1 MSKEYT
7 VDLAVAGCGG
17 TGMAAADAGGSQGLK
32 TLVIEKQAQPG
43 GNTKISSGFFA
54 IDTKE
59 QREAGLQLSTE
70 EATRQLNEYNHYLNN
85 GPLTRRI
92 VENAKPT
99 LEEIESLGMEIKLN
113 PTSQTTQF
121 AHLDN
126 PYAGGSY
133 HMYQNKPESWARVQ
147 KSVEEKGRSAIASAA
162 YRSGEKLFDD
172 KEGRHYFYPRS
183 IMPESFILTPKN
195 SPEWA
200 SDREQLWNEVE
211 KKDLKSNSRYAKEF
225 NVALPVELSESEQK
239 ELLTKYVQENFVDE
253 GMVADVAIHR
263 DHPDN
268 PHAHVML
275 TNRPFNPDG
284 TWGIKSRKEYIL
296 DEKGNKTYTKSG
308 YARNRKIW
316 LTDWDKKEKI
326 TEWRHNW
333 ATAVNQVLEAKNLPD
348 RISEK
353 SYEEQGIDE
362 VATQH
367 EGINS
372 QKEKRQEFNQNVK
385 QQRQA
390 KAEAKNVNEKIHNER
405 RMQTL
410 QRHYSFDEKRLVAQL
425 SNRLKTFVSLENLDE
440 KQRMLFNW
448 KNSAMIKQAVG
459 EDVTKQLV
467 TITQQEK
474 SLSEANQLLDK
485 VVNRTVS
492 KLYPDVDFEQITMA
506 EKRELVKETDSEQRV
521 FTGDELKDRLAMIRT
536 NIINQQVLTFT
547 KRPFAS
553 WLMLEKQEQR
563 AKETISD
570 ILANKGYQLADIKRT
585 KGTLLSDFDE
595 KQQAVLKKNIKELSA
610 INETKQVVD
619 TQYNNVLSKTFPDMS
634 LDQVK
639 MTEKERLYTAVVYYN
654 PELKSLEKRD
664 LDQLRNN
671 PPVQFTTQEHAQGL
685 AYLSGQVKSDE
696 IQNANLLRV
705 LKNRGTQQ
713 LFIGEA
719 GQDKKISAKQLEQAK
734 QAVKQHNQKND
745 DFRKENMPDYRAVN
759 YNENTPANY
768 MNKLLSDTL
777 MSLLYENGQDHELNR
792 QKKAQ
797 KELEYELDKKKR
809 QHQKHSRHSGTIH
822 R

>member
-1 MSKEYT
+1 MAIFHMSFSNIS
-7 VDLAVAGCGG
+7 AG
-17 TGMAAADAGGSQGLK
+17 
-32 TLVIEKQAQPG
+32 
-43 GNTKISSGFFA
+43 
-54 IDTKE
+54 
-59 QREAGLQLSTE
+59 
-70 EATRQLNEYNHYLNN
+70 
-85 GPLTRRI
+85 
-92 VENAKPT
+92 
-99 LEEIESLGMEIKLN
+99 
-113 PTSQTTQF
+113 
-121 AHLDN
+121 
-126 PYAGGSY
+126 
-133 HMYQNKPESWARVQ
+133 
-147 KSVEEKGRSAIASAA
+147 KGRSAIASAA

-172 KEGRHYFYPRS
+172 KEGRHYFYARS
-183 IMPESFILTPKN
+183 VMPESFILTPKN

-211 KKDLKSNSRYAKEF
+211 KKDRKSNSRYAKEF

-284 TWGIKSRKEYIL
+284 TWGQKTKTEYIL
-296 DEKGNKTYTKSG
+296 DSHGNKTKTPAG
-308 YARNRKIW
+308 NVRNRKIW
-316 LTDWDKKEKI
+316 LVDWDKKEKI

-333 ATAVNQVLEAKNLPD
+333 AVSVNQVLEAKNLPD

-570 ILANKGYQLADIKRT
+570 ILANKGYRLADIKRT

-610 INETKQVVD
+610 VNEIKQVVD

>member
-1 MSKEYT
+1 MAIFHMSFQNISAGKMRS
-7 VDLAVAGCGG
+7 AVA
-17 TGMAAADAGGSQGLK
+17 
-32 TLVIEKQAQPG
+32 
-43 GNTKISSGFFA
+43 
-54 IDTKE
+54 
-59 QREAGLQLSTE
+59 
-70 EATRQLNEYNHYLNN
+70 
-85 GPLTRRI
+85 
-92 VENAKPT
+92 
-99 LEEIESLGMEIKLN
+99 
-113 PTSQTTQF
+113 
-121 AHLDN
+121 
-126 PYAGGSY
+126 
-133 HMYQNKPESWARVQ
+133 
-147 KSVEEKGRSAIASAA
+147 SAS
-162 YRSGEKLFDD
+162 YRSGEKLFDQ
-172 KEGRHYFYPRS
+172 KEGRSYFYARS
-183 IMPESFILTPKN
+183 VMPESFILTPKN
-195 SPEWA
+195 APEWA
-200 SDREQLWNEVE
+200 SDREKLWNEVE
-211 KKDLKSNSRYAKEF
+211 RKDRRANSRYSKEF
-225 NVALPVELSESEQK
+225 NVALPVELSEDEQK
-239 ELLTKYVQENFVDE
+239 ELLTKYVQENFVDD

-296 DEKGNKTYTKSG
+296 DEKANKTYTKSG

-390 KAEAKNVNEKIHNER
+390 KAEAKNANEKIHNER

-425 SNRLKTFVSLENLDE
+425 SNRLKKFVSLENLDE

-619 TQYNNVLSKTFPDMS
+619 TQYNNVLSKTFPDMR

>member
-1 MSKEYT
+1 MAIFHMSFQNISAGKMRS
-7 VDLAVAGCGG
+7 AVA
-17 TGMAAADAGGSQGLK
+17 
-32 TLVIEKQAQPG
+32 
-43 GNTKISSGFFA
+43 
-54 IDTKE
+54 
-59 QREAGLQLSTE
+59 
-70 EATRQLNEYNHYLNN
+70 
-85 GPLTRRI
+85 
-92 VENAKPT
+92 
-99 LEEIESLGMEIKLN
+99 
-113 PTSQTTQF
+113 
-121 AHLDN
+121 
-126 PYAGGSY
+126 
-133 HMYQNKPESWARVQ
+133 
-147 KSVEEKGRSAIASAA
+147 SAS
-162 YRSGEKLFDD
+162 YRSGDKLFSD
-172 KEGRHYFYPRS
+172 KEGKTYSYPRD
-183 IMPESFILTPKN
+183 IKPEAFILTPKN
-195 SPEWA
+195 APDWVK
-200 SDREQLWNEVE
+200 DRQKLWNEVE
-211 KKDLKSNSRYAKEF
+211 KKDRKANSRYAKEF
-225 NVALPVELSESEQK
+225 NVALPIELSEQDQK
-239 ELLTKYVQENFVDE
+239 DLLTKYVQENFVNA

-263 DHPDN
+263 DNPDN

-284 TWGIKSRKEYIL
+284 TWGVKSRKEYIL
-296 DEKGNKTYTKSG
+296 DEKGNKTYTGTSKYPKS
-308 YARNRKIW
+308 RKV
-316 LTDWDKKEKI
+316 LTTDWDKKEKI

-390 KAEAKNVNEKIHNER
+390 KAEAKNANEKIHNER

-448 KNSAMIKQAVG
+448 KNSAMIKQTVG

-521 FTGDELKDRLAMIRT
+521 FTEDELKDRLAMIRT

-585 KGTLLSDFDE
+585 KDTLLSDFDE

-619 TQYNNVLSKTFPDMS
+619 TQYNNVLSKTFPDMNF
-634 LDQVK
+634 DKVQMK
-639 MTEKERLYTAVVYYN
+639 EKERLYTAVIYYN
-654 PELKSLEKRD
+654 PERKPLEKRD

-671 PPVQFTTQEHAQGL
+671 PPVQFTSQEHAQGL

-719 GQDKKISAKQLEQAK
+719 GQDKKISARQVEQAK
-734 QAVKQHNQKND
+734 KGIQQHNQRND
-745 DFRKENMPDYRAVN
+745 NFRKENMPDYRAVN

>member
-1 MSKEYT
+1 MAIFHMSFQNISAGKMRS
-7 VDLAVAGCGG
+7 AVA
-17 TGMAAADAGGSQGLK
+17 
-32 TLVIEKQAQPG
+32 
-43 GNTKISSGFFA
+43 
-54 IDTKE
+54 
-59 QREAGLQLSTE
+59 
-70 EATRQLNEYNHYLNN
+70 
-85 GPLTRRI
+85 
-92 VENAKPT
+92 
-99 LEEIESLGMEIKLN
+99 
-113 PTSQTTQF
+113 
-121 AHLDN
+121 
-126 PYAGGSY
+126 
-133 HMYQNKPESWARVQ
+133 
-147 KSVEEKGRSAIASAA
+147 SAS
-162 YRSGEKLFDD
+162 YRSGDKLFSD
-172 KEGRHYFYPRS
+172 KEGNTYYYARDVK
-183 IMPESFILTPKN
+183 PEAFILTPKN
-195 SPEWA
+195 APDWA
-200 SDREQLWNEVE
+200 KDRQKLWNEVE
-211 KKDLKSNSRYAKEF
+211 KKDRKSNSRYAKEF

-239 ELLTKYVQENFVDE
+239 ELLTKYVQENFVDQ

-308 YARNRKIW
+308 YARNRKMW

-390 KAEAKNVNEKIHNER
+390 KAEAKNANEKIHNER

-685 AYLSGQVKSDE
+685 AYLSGQVKADE

>member
-1 MSKEYT
+1 MRS
-7 VDLAVAGCGG
+7 AVA
-17 TGMAAADAGGSQGLK
+17 
-32 TLVIEKQAQPG
+32 
-43 GNTKISSGFFA
+43 
-54 IDTKE
+54 
-59 QREAGLQLSTE
+59 
-70 EATRQLNEYNHYLNN
+70 
-85 GPLTRRI
+85 
-92 VENAKPT
+92 
-99 LEEIESLGMEIKLN
+99 
-113 PTSQTTQF
+113 
-121 AHLDN
+121 
-126 PYAGGSY
+126 
-133 HMYQNKPESWARVQ
+133 
-147 KSVEEKGRSAIASAA
+147 SAS
-162 YRSGEKLFDD
+162 YRSGDKLFSD
-172 KEGRHYFYPRS
+172 KEGKTYSYARDVK
-183 IMPESFILTPKN
+183 PEAFILTPKN
-195 SPEWA
+195 APDWA
-200 SDREQLWNEVE
+200 KDRQKLWNEVE
-211 KKDLKSNSRYAKEF
+211 KNDRKSNSRYAKEF

-239 ELLTKYVQENFVDE
+239 ELLTKYVQENFVDQ

-353 SYEEQGIDE
+353 SYAEQGIDE
-362 VATQH
+362 VSTQH

-390 KAEAKNVNEKIHNER
+390 KAEAKNANEKIHNER

-506 EKRELVKETDSEQRV
+506 EKRELVKETDSEQRL

-570 ILANKGYQLADIKRT
+570 ILANKGYRLADIKRT

-759 YNENTPANY
+759 YNENTPVNY

>member
-1 MSKEYT
+1 MRS
-7 VDLAVAGCGG
+7 AVA
-17 TGMAAADAGGSQGLK
+17 
-32 TLVIEKQAQPG
+32 
-43 GNTKISSGFFA
+43 
-54 IDTKE
+54 
-59 QREAGLQLSTE
+59 
-70 EATRQLNEYNHYLNN
+70 
-85 GPLTRRI
+85 
-92 VENAKPT
+92 
-99 LEEIESLGMEIKLN
+99 
-113 PTSQTTQF
+113 
-121 AHLDN
+121 
-126 PYAGGSY
+126 
-133 HMYQNKPESWARVQ
+133 
-147 KSVEEKGRSAIASAA
+147 SAS
-162 YRSGEKLFDD
+162 YRSGDKLFSD
-172 KEGRHYFYPRS
+172 KEGNTYYYARDVK
-183 IMPESFILTPKN
+183 PEAFILTPKN
-195 SPEWA
+195 APDWA
-200 SDREQLWNEVE
+200 KDRQKLWNEVE
-211 KKDLKSNSRYAKEF
+211 KKDRKSNSRYAKEF

-239 ELLTKYVQENFVDE
+239 ELLTKYVQENFVDQ

-390 KAEAKNVNEKIHNER
+390 KAEAKNANEKIHNER

-459 EDVTKQLV
+459 GDVTKQLV

>member
-1 MSKEYT
+1 MAIFHMSFQNISAGKMRS
-7 VDLAVAGCGG
+7 AVA
-17 TGMAAADAGGSQGLK
+17 
-32 TLVIEKQAQPG
+32 
-43 GNTKISSGFFA
+43 
-54 IDTKE
+54 
-59 QREAGLQLSTE
+59 
-70 EATRQLNEYNHYLNN
+70 
-85 GPLTRRI
+85 
-92 VENAKPT
+92 
-99 LEEIESLGMEIKLN
+99 
-113 PTSQTTQF
+113 
-121 AHLDN
+121 
-126 PYAGGSY
+126 
-133 HMYQNKPESWARVQ
+133 
-147 KSVEEKGRSAIASAA
+147 SAS
-162 YRSGEKLFDD
+162 YRSGDKLFSD
-172 KEGRHYFYPRS
+172 KEGNTYYYARDVK
-183 IMPESFILTPKN
+183 PEAFILTPKN
-195 SPEWA
+195 APDWA
-200 SDREQLWNEVE
+200 KDRQKLWNEVE
-211 KKDLKSNSRYAKEF
+211 KKDRKSNSRYAKEF

-239 ELLTKYVQENFVDE
+239 ELLTKYVQENFVDQ

-390 KAEAKNVNEKIHNER
+390 KAEAKNANEKIHNER

-448 KNSAMIKQAVG
+448 KNSAMVKQAVG

>member
-1 MSKEYT
+1 MRS
-7 VDLAVAGCGG
+7 AVA
-17 TGMAAADAGGSQGLK
+17 
-32 TLVIEKQAQPG
+32 
-43 GNTKISSGFFA
+43 
-54 IDTKE
+54 
-59 QREAGLQLSTE
+59 
-70 EATRQLNEYNHYLNN
+70 
-85 GPLTRRI
+85 
-92 VENAKPT
+92 
-99 LEEIESLGMEIKLN
+99 
-113 PTSQTTQF
+113 
-121 AHLDN
+121 
-126 PYAGGSY
+126 
-133 HMYQNKPESWARVQ
+133 
-147 KSVEEKGRSAIASAA
+147 SAS
-162 YRSGEKLFDD
+162 YRSGEKLFDQ
-172 KEGRHYFYPRS
+172 KEGRSYFYARPV
-183 IMPESFILTPKN
+183 MPESFILTPKN
-195 SPEWA
+195 APEWA
-200 SDREQLWNEVE
+200 SDRERLWNEVE
-211 KKDLKSNSRYAKEF
+211 RKDRRANSRYSKEF
-225 NVALPVELSESEQK
+225 NVALPVGLSEDEQK
-239 ELLTKYVQENFVDE
+239 ELLTKYVQENFVDD

-390 KAEAKNVNEKIHNER
+390 KAEAKNANEKIHNER

>member
-1 MSKEYT
+1 MAIFHMSFQNISAGKMRS
-7 VDLAVAGCGG
+7 AVA
-17 TGMAAADAGGSQGLK
+17 
-32 TLVIEKQAQPG
+32 
-43 GNTKISSGFFA
+43 
-54 IDTKE
+54 
-59 QREAGLQLSTE
+59 
-70 EATRQLNEYNHYLNN
+70 
-85 GPLTRRI
+85 
-92 VENAKPT
+92 
-99 LEEIESLGMEIKLN
+99 
-113 PTSQTTQF
+113 
-121 AHLDN
+121 
-126 PYAGGSY
+126 
-133 HMYQNKPESWARVQ
+133 
-147 KSVEEKGRSAIASAA
+147 SAS
-162 YRSGEKLFDD
+162 YRSGDKLFSD
-172 KEGRHYFYPRS
+172 KEGKTYSYARDVK
-183 IMPESFILTPKN
+183 PEAFILTPKN
-195 SPEWA
+195 APDWA
-200 SDREQLWNEVE
+200 KDRQKLWNEVE
-211 KKDLKSNSRYAKEF
+211 KNDRKSNSRYAKEF

-239 ELLTKYVQENFVDE
+239 ELLTKYVQENFVDQ

-353 SYEEQGIDE
+353 SYAEQGIDE
-362 VATQH
+362 VSTQH

-385 QQRQA
+385 QQRQV
-390 KAEAKNVNEKIHNER
+390 KAEAKNANEKIHNER

-570 ILANKGYQLADIKRT
+570 ILANKGYRLADIKRT

-759 YNENTPANY
+759 YNENTPVNY

>member
-1 MSKEYT
+1 MAIFHMSFQNISAGKMRS
-7 VDLAVAGCGG
+7 AVA
-17 TGMAAADAGGSQGLK
+17 
-32 TLVIEKQAQPG
+32 
-43 GNTKISSGFFA
+43 
-54 IDTKE
+54 
-59 QREAGLQLSTE
+59 
-70 EATRQLNEYNHYLNN
+70 
-85 GPLTRRI
+85 
-92 VENAKPT
+92 
-99 LEEIESLGMEIKLN
+99 
-113 PTSQTTQF
+113 
-121 AHLDN
+121 
-126 PYAGGSY
+126 
-133 HMYQNKPESWARVQ
+133 
-147 KSVEEKGRSAIASAA
+147 SAS
-162 YRSGEKLFDD
+162 YRSGDKLFSD
-172 KEGRHYFYPRS
+172 KEGNTYYYARDVK
-183 IMPESFILTPKN
+183 PEAFILTPKN
-195 SPEWA
+195 APDWA
-200 SDREQLWNEVE
+200 KDRQKLWNEVE
-211 KKDLKSNSRYAKEF
+211 KKDRKSNSRYAKEF

-239 ELLTKYVQENFVDE
+239 ELLTKYVQENFVDQ

-333 ATAVNQVLEAKNLPD
+333 ATAVNQILEAKNLPD

-390 KAEAKNVNEKIHNER
+390 KAEAKNANEKIHNER

-410 QRHYSFDEKRLVAQL
+410 QRHYSFNEKRLVAQL

-448 KNSAMIKQAVG
+448 KNSAMIKQTVG

-485 VVNRTVS
+485 VVNRTVP

-506 EKRELVKETDSEQRV
+506 EKRELVKETDSERRV

>member
-1 MSKEYT
+1 MAIFHMSFQNISAGKMRS
-7 VDLAVAGCGG
+7 AVA
-17 TGMAAADAGGSQGLK
+17 
-32 TLVIEKQAQPG
+32 
-43 GNTKISSGFFA
+43 
-54 IDTKE
+54 
-59 QREAGLQLSTE
+59 
-70 EATRQLNEYNHYLNN
+70 
-85 GPLTRRI
+85 
-92 VENAKPT
+92 
-99 LEEIESLGMEIKLN
+99 
-113 PTSQTTQF
+113 
-121 AHLDN
+121 
-126 PYAGGSY
+126 
-133 HMYQNKPESWARVQ
+133 
-147 KSVEEKGRSAIASAA
+147 SAS
-162 YRSGEKLFDD
+162 YRSGDKLFSD
-172 KEGRHYFYPRS
+172 KEGKTYSYARDVK
-183 IMPESFILTPKN
+183 PEAFILTPKN
-195 SPEWA
+195 APDWA
-200 SDREQLWNEVE
+200 KDRQKLWNEVE
-211 KKDLKSNSRYAKEF
+211 KNDRKSNSRYAKEF

-239 ELLTKYVQENFVDE
+239 ELLTKYVQENFVDQ

-362 VATQH
+362 VSTQH

>member
-1 MSKEYT
+1 MAIFHMSFQNISAGKMRS
-7 VDLAVAGCGG
+7 AVA
-17 TGMAAADAGGSQGLK
+17 
-32 TLVIEKQAQPG
+32 
-43 GNTKISSGFFA
+43 
-54 IDTKE
+54 
-59 QREAGLQLSTE
+59 
-70 EATRQLNEYNHYLNN
+70 
-85 GPLTRRI
+85 
-92 VENAKPT
+92 
-99 LEEIESLGMEIKLN
+99 
-113 PTSQTTQF
+113 
-121 AHLDN
+121 
-126 PYAGGSY
+126 
-133 HMYQNKPESWARVQ
+133 
-147 KSVEEKGRSAIASAA
+147 SAS
-162 YRSGEKLFDD
+162 YRSGEKLFDQ
-172 KEGRHYFYPRS
+172 KEGRSYFYARS
-183 IMPESFILTPKN
+183 VMPESFILTPKN
-195 SPEWA
+195 APEWA
-200 SDREQLWNEVE
+200 SDREKLWNEVE
-211 KKDLKSNSRYAKEF
+211 RKDRRANSRYAKEF
-225 NVALPVELSESEQK
+225 NVALPVELIEDEQK
-239 ELLTKYVQENFVDE
+239 ELLTKYVQENFVDD

-390 KAEAKNVNEKIHNER
+390 KAEAKNANEKIHNER

-506 EKRELVKETDSEQRV
+506 EKRELVKETDSEQKV

>member
-1 MSKEYT
+1 MAIFHMSFQNISAGKMRS
-7 VDLAVAGCGG
+7 AVA
-17 TGMAAADAGGSQGLK
+17 
-32 TLVIEKQAQPG
+32 
-43 GNTKISSGFFA
+43 
-54 IDTKE
+54 
-59 QREAGLQLSTE
+59 
-70 EATRQLNEYNHYLNN
+70 
-85 GPLTRRI
+85 
-92 VENAKPT
+92 
-99 LEEIESLGMEIKLN
+99 
-113 PTSQTTQF
+113 
-121 AHLDN
+121 
-126 PYAGGSY
+126 
-133 HMYQNKPESWARVQ
+133 
-147 KSVEEKGRSAIASAA
+147 SAS
-162 YRSGEKLFDD
+162 YRSGEKLFDQ
-172 KEGRHYFYPRS
+172 KEGRSYFYARS
-183 IMPESFILTPKN
+183 VMPESFILTPKN
-195 SPEWA
+195 APEWA
-200 SDREQLWNEVE
+200 SDREKLWNEVE
-211 KKDLKSNSRYAKEF
+211 RKDRRANSRYSKEF
-225 NVALPVELSESEQK
+225 NVALPVELSEDEQK
-239 ELLTKYVQENFVDE
+239 ELLTKYVQENFVDD

-390 KAEAKNVNEKIHNER
+390 KAEAKNANEKIHNER

>member
-1 MSKEYT
+1 MRS
-7 VDLAVAGCGG
+7 AVA
-17 TGMAAADAGGSQGLK
+17 
-32 TLVIEKQAQPG
+32 
-43 GNTKISSGFFA
+43 
-54 IDTKE
+54 
-59 QREAGLQLSTE
+59 
-70 EATRQLNEYNHYLNN
+70 
-85 GPLTRRI
+85 
-92 VENAKPT
+92 
-99 LEEIESLGMEIKLN
+99 
-113 PTSQTTQF
+113 
-121 AHLDN
+121 
-126 PYAGGSY
+126 
-133 HMYQNKPESWARVQ
+133 
-147 KSVEEKGRSAIASAA
+147 SAS
-162 YRSGEKLFDD
+162 YRSGEKLFDQ
-172 KEGRHYFYPRS
+172 KEGRSYFYARS
-183 IMPESFILTPKN
+183 VMPESFILIPKN
-195 SPEWA
+195 APEWA
-200 SDREQLWNEVE
+200 SDRERLWNEVE
-211 KKDLKSNSRYAKEF
+211 RKDRRANSRYSKEF
-225 NVALPVELSESEQK
+225 NVALPVGLSEDEQK
-239 ELLTKYVQENFVDE
+239 ELLTKYVQENFVDD

-390 KAEAKNVNEKIHNER
+390 KAEAKNANEKIHNER

>member
-1 MSKEYT
+1 MAIFHMSFQNISAGKMRS
-7 VDLAVAGCGG
+7 AVA
-17 TGMAAADAGGSQGLK
+17 
-32 TLVIEKQAQPG
+32 
-43 GNTKISSGFFA
+43 
-54 IDTKE
+54 
-59 QREAGLQLSTE
+59 
-70 EATRQLNEYNHYLNN
+70 
-85 GPLTRRI
+85 
-92 VENAKPT
+92 
-99 LEEIESLGMEIKLN
+99 
-113 PTSQTTQF
+113 
-121 AHLDN
+121 
-126 PYAGGSY
+126 
-133 HMYQNKPESWARVQ
+133 
-147 KSVEEKGRSAIASAA
+147 SAS
-162 YRSGEKLFDD
+162 YRSGDKLFSD
-172 KEGRHYFYPRS
+172 KEGNTYYYARDVK
-183 IMPESFILTPKN
+183 PEAFILTPKN
-195 SPEWA
+195 APDWA
-200 SDREQLWNEVE
+200 KDRQKLWNEVE
-211 KKDLKSNSRYAKEF
+211 KKDRKSNSRYAKEF

-239 ELLTKYVQENFVDE
+239 ELLTKYVQENFVDQ

-333 ATAVNQVLEAKNLPD
+333 ATDVNQVLEAKNLPD

-390 KAEAKNVNEKIHNER
+390 KAEAKNANEKIHNER

-705 LKNRGTQQ
+705 LKNKGTQQ

>member
-1 MSKEYT
+1 MAIFHMSFQNISAGKMRS
-7 VDLAVAGCGG
+7 AVA
-17 TGMAAADAGGSQGLK
+17 
-32 TLVIEKQAQPG
+32 
-43 GNTKISSGFFA
+43 
-54 IDTKE
+54 
-59 QREAGLQLSTE
+59 
-70 EATRQLNEYNHYLNN
+70 
-85 GPLTRRI
+85 
-92 VENAKPT
+92 
-99 LEEIESLGMEIKLN
+99 
-113 PTSQTTQF
+113 
-121 AHLDN
+121 
-126 PYAGGSY
+126 
-133 HMYQNKPESWARVQ
+133 
-147 KSVEEKGRSAIASAA
+147 SAS
-162 YRSGEKLFDD
+162 YRSGEKLFSD
-172 KEGRHYFYPRS
+172 KEGKTYSYPRD
-183 IMPESFILTPKN
+183 IKPEVFILTPKN
-195 SPEWA
+195 APDWA
-200 SDREQLWNEVE
+200 KDRQKLWNEVE
-211 KKDLKSNSRYAKEF
+211 DKDRKANSRYAKEF
-225 NVALPVELSESEQK
+225 NVALPIELSTEEQK
-239 ELLTKYVQENFVDE
+239 ELLTAYVQENFVNA

-263 DHPDN
+263 DNPDN

-284 TWGIKSRKEYIL
+284 TWGLKAKTQYIL
-296 DEKGNKTYTKSG
+296 DENGNKTFTKSG
-308 YARNRKIW
+308 FPKQRKVW
-316 LTDWDKKEKI
+316 LVDWDKKEKI

-333 ATAVNQVLEAKNLPD
+333 ATAVNKVLEAKNLLD

-372 QKEKRQEFNQNVK
+372 QRENRQEFNRNVK
-385 QQRQA
+385 LQRQA
-390 KAEAKNVNEKIHNER
+390 KSEVRNVNEKIHNER
-405 RMQTL
+405 RIQTL
-410 QRHYSFDEKRLVAQL
+410 QRHYSFDEKRMVAQL

-595 KQQAVLKKNIKELSA
+595 KRQNVLKKNIKELSA
-610 INETKQVVD
+610 VNEIKQVVD

-639 MTEKERLYTAVVYYN
+639 MTEKERLYTTVVYYN

-671 PPVQFTTQEHAQGL
+671 PPVQFTSQEHAQGL
-685 AYLSGQVKSDE
+685 AYLSGQVKPDE
-696 IQNANLLRV
+696 IKSANLLRV
-705 LKNRGTQQ
+705 LNNRGTQQ
-713 LFIGEA
+713 LFLGEA
-719 GQDKKISAKQLEQAK
+719 GQDKKISARQVEQAK
-734 QAVKQHNQKND
+734 KGIQQHNRRND
-745 DFRKENMPDYRAVN
+745 NFRKENMPDYRAVN
-759 YNENTPANY
+759 YNENTPARY
-768 MNKLLSDTL
+768 LNKLLSDTL
-777 MSLLYENGQDHELNR
+777 MSLLYEDNQDHELNK

-797 KELEYELDKKKR
+797 KELEYELEKKKR
-809 QHQKHSRHSGTIH
+809 QHEKQGRSM
-822 R
+822 

>member
-1 MSKEYT
+1 MAIFHMSFQNISAGKMRS
-7 VDLAVAGCGG
+7 AVA
-17 TGMAAADAGGSQGLK
+17 
-32 TLVIEKQAQPG
+32 
-43 GNTKISSGFFA
+43 
-54 IDTKE
+54 
-59 QREAGLQLSTE
+59 
-70 EATRQLNEYNHYLNN
+70 
-85 GPLTRRI
+85 
-92 VENAKPT
+92 
-99 LEEIESLGMEIKLN
+99 
-113 PTSQTTQF
+113 
-121 AHLDN
+121 
-126 PYAGGSY
+126 
-133 HMYQNKPESWARVQ
+133 
-147 KSVEEKGRSAIASAA
+147 SAS
-162 YRSGEKLFDD
+162 YRSGEKLFDQ
-172 KEGRHYFYPRS
+172 KEGRSYFYARS
-183 IMPESFILTPKN
+183 VMPESFILTPKN
-195 SPEWA
+195 APEWS
-200 SDREQLWNEVE
+200 SDRERLWNEVE
-211 KKDLKSNSRYAKEF
+211 RKDRRANSRYSKEF
-225 NVALPVELSESEQK
+225 NVALPVGLSEDEQK
-239 ELLTKYVQENFVDE
+239 ELLTKYVQENFVDD

-390 KAEAKNVNEKIHNER
+390 KAEAKNANEKIHNER

>member
-1 MSKEYT
+1 MAIFHMSFQNISAGKMRS
-7 VDLAVAGCGG
+7 AVA
-17 TGMAAADAGGSQGLK
+17 
-32 TLVIEKQAQPG
+32 
-43 GNTKISSGFFA
+43 
-54 IDTKE
+54 
-59 QREAGLQLSTE
+59 
-70 EATRQLNEYNHYLNN
+70 
-85 GPLTRRI
+85 
-92 VENAKPT
+92 
-99 LEEIESLGMEIKLN
+99 
-113 PTSQTTQF
+113 
-121 AHLDN
+121 
-126 PYAGGSY
+126 
-133 HMYQNKPESWARVQ
+133 
-147 KSVEEKGRSAIASAA
+147 SAS
-162 YRSGEKLFDD
+162 YRSGDKLFSD
-172 KEGRHYFYPRS
+172 KEGNTYYYARDVK
-183 IMPESFILTPKN
+183 PEAFILTPKN
-195 SPEWA
+195 APDWA
-200 SDREQLWNEVE
+200 KDRQKLWNEVE
-211 KKDLKSNSRYAKEF
+211 KKDRKSNSRYAKEF

-239 ELLTKYVQENFVDE
+239 ELLTKYVQENFVDQ

-263 DHPDN
+263 DQPDN

-390 KAEAKNVNEKIHNER
+390 KAEAKNANEKIHNER

-777 MSLLYENGQDHELNR
+777 MSLLYENGQDYELNR

>member
-1 MSKEYT
+1 MRS
-7 VDLAVAGCGG
+7 AVA
-17 TGMAAADAGGSQGLK
+17 
-32 TLVIEKQAQPG
+32 
-43 GNTKISSGFFA
+43 
-54 IDTKE
+54 
-59 QREAGLQLSTE
+59 
-70 EATRQLNEYNHYLNN
+70 
-85 GPLTRRI
+85 
-92 VENAKPT
+92 
-99 LEEIESLGMEIKLN
+99 
-113 PTSQTTQF
+113 
-121 AHLDN
+121 
-126 PYAGGSY
+126 
-133 HMYQNKPESWARVQ
+133 
-147 KSVEEKGRSAIASAA
+147 SAS
-162 YRSGEKLFDD
+162 YRSGDKLFSD
-172 KEGRHYFYPRS
+172 KEGKTYSYARDVK
-183 IMPESFILTPKN
+183 PEAFILTPKN
-195 SPEWA
+195 APDWA
-200 SDREQLWNEVE
+200 KDRQKLWNEVE
-211 KKDLKSNSRYAKEF
+211 KNDRKSNSRYAKEF

-239 ELLTKYVQENFVDE
+239 ELLTKYVQENFVDQ

-353 SYEEQGIDE
+353 SYAEQGIDE
-362 VATQH
+362 VSTQH

-390 KAEAKNVNEKIHNER
+390 KAEAKNANEKIHNER

-570 ILANKGYQLADIKRT
+570 ILANKGYRLADIKRT

-759 YNENTPANY
+759 YNENTPVNY

>member
-1 MSKEYT
+1 MRS
-7 VDLAVAGCGG
+7 AVA
-17 TGMAAADAGGSQGLK
+17 
-32 TLVIEKQAQPG
+32 
-43 GNTKISSGFFA
+43 
-54 IDTKE
+54 
-59 QREAGLQLSTE
+59 
-70 EATRQLNEYNHYLNN
+70 
-85 GPLTRRI
+85 
-92 VENAKPT
+92 
-99 LEEIESLGMEIKLN
+99 
-113 PTSQTTQF
+113 
-121 AHLDN
+121 
-126 PYAGGSY
+126 
-133 HMYQNKPESWARVQ
+133 
-147 KSVEEKGRSAIASAA
+147 SAS
-162 YRSGEKLFDD
+162 YRSGDKLFSD
-172 KEGRHYFYPRS
+172 KEGKTYSYARDVK
-183 IMPESFILTPKN
+183 PEAFILTPKN
-195 SPEWA
+195 APDWA
-200 SDREQLWNEVE
+200 KDRQKLWNEVE
-211 KKDLKSNSRYAKEF
+211 KNDRKSNSRYAKEF

-239 ELLTKYVQENFVDE
+239 ELLTKYVQENFVDQ

-316 LTDWDKKEKI
+316 ITDWDKKEKI

-362 VATQH
+362 VSTQH

-595 KQQAVLKKNIKELSA
+595 KQQDVLKKNIKELSA
-610 INETKQVVD
+610 VNEIKQVVD

-759 YNENTPANY
+759 YNENTPVNY

>member
-1 MSKEYT
+1 MVTDMAIFHMSFSNIS
-7 VDLAVAGCGG
+7 AG
-17 TGMAAADAGGSQGLK
+17 
-32 TLVIEKQAQPG
+32 
-43 GNTKISSGFFA
+43 
-54 IDTKE
+54 
-59 QREAGLQLSTE
+59 
-70 EATRQLNEYNHYLNN
+70 
-85 GPLTRRI
+85 
-92 VENAKPT
+92 
-99 LEEIESLGMEIKLN
+99 
-113 PTSQTTQF
+113 
-121 AHLDN
+121 
-126 PYAGGSY
+126 
-133 HMYQNKPESWARVQ
+133 
-147 KSVEEKGRSAIASAA
+147 KGRSAIAGAS
-162 YRSGEKLFDD
+162 YRSGEKLFDQ
-172 KEGRHYFYPRS
+172 KEGRSYFYARS
-183 IMPESFILTPKN
+183 VMPESFILTPKN
-195 SPEWA
+195 APEWA
-200 SDREQLWNEVE
+200 SDREKLWNEVE
-211 KKDLKSNSRYAKEF
+211 RKDRRANSRYAKEF
-225 NVALPVELSESEQK
+225 NVALPVELSEDEQK

-284 TWGIKSRKEYIL
+284 TWGLKSKRENIL
-296 DEKGNKTYTKSG
+296 DENGNKTYTGNS
-308 YARNRKIW
+308 RFPRSRKVW
-316 LTDWDKKEKI
+316 LVDWDKKEKI
-326 TEWRHNW
+326 NQWRRNW
-333 ATAVNQVLEAKNLPD
+333 AVSVNQVLEAKNLPD

-362 VATQH
+362 VSTQH

-390 KAEAKNVNEKIHNER
+390 KAEAKNANEKIHNER

>member
-1 MSKEYT
+1 MAIFHISFQNISAGKMRS
-7 VDLAVAGCGG
+7 AVA
-17 TGMAAADAGGSQGLK
+17 
-32 TLVIEKQAQPG
+32 
-43 GNTKISSGFFA
+43 
-54 IDTKE
+54 
-59 QREAGLQLSTE
+59 
-70 EATRQLNEYNHYLNN
+70 
-85 GPLTRRI
+85 
-92 VENAKPT
+92 
-99 LEEIESLGMEIKLN
+99 
-113 PTSQTTQF
+113 
-121 AHLDN
+121 
-126 PYAGGSY
+126 
-133 HMYQNKPESWARVQ
+133 
-147 KSVEEKGRSAIASAA
+147 SAS
-162 YRSGEKLFDD
+162 YRSGDKLFSDR
-172 KEGRHYFYPRS
+172 EGNTYYYARDVK
-183 IMPESFILTPKN
+183 PEAFILTPKN
-195 SPEWA
+195 APDWA
-200 SDREQLWNEVE
+200 KDRQKLWNEVE
-211 KKDLKSNSRYAKEF
+211 KKDRKSNSRYAKEF

-239 ELLTKYVQENFVDE
+239 ELLTKYVQENFVDQ

-390 KAEAKNVNEKIHNER
+390 KAEAKNANEKIHNER

-410 QRHYSFDEKRLVAQL
+410 QRHYLFDEKRLVAQL

>member
-1 MSKEYT
+1 MAIFHMSFQNISAGKMRS
-7 VDLAVAGCGG
+7 AVA
-17 TGMAAADAGGSQGLK
+17 
-32 TLVIEKQAQPG
+32 
-43 GNTKISSGFFA
+43 
-54 IDTKE
+54 
-59 QREAGLQLSTE
+59 
-70 EATRQLNEYNHYLNN
+70 
-85 GPLTRRI
+85 
-92 VENAKPT
+92 
-99 LEEIESLGMEIKLN
+99 
-113 PTSQTTQF
+113 
-121 AHLDN
+121 
-126 PYAGGSY
+126 
-133 HMYQNKPESWARVQ
+133 
-147 KSVEEKGRSAIASAA
+147 SAS
-162 YRSGEKLFDD
+162 YRSGEKLFDQ
-172 KEGRHYFYPRS
+172 KEGRSYFYARLV
-183 IMPESFILTPKN
+183 MPESFILTPKN
-195 SPEWA
+195 APEWA
-200 SDREQLWNEVE
+200 SDREKLWNEVE
-211 KKDLKSNSRYAKEF
+211 RKDRRANSRYSKEF
-225 NVALPVELSESEQK
+225 NVALPVELSEDEQK
-239 ELLTKYVQENFVDE
+239 ELLTKYVQENFVDD

-308 YARNRKIW
+308 YARNRKMW

-390 KAEAKNVNEKIHNER
+390 KAEAKNANEKIHNER

-685 AYLSGQVKSDE
+685 AYLSGQVKADE

>member
-1 MSKEYT
+1 MAIFHMSFQNISAGKMRS
-7 VDLAVAGCGG
+7 AVA
-17 TGMAAADAGGSQGLK
+17 
-32 TLVIEKQAQPG
+32 
-43 GNTKISSGFFA
+43 
-54 IDTKE
+54 
-59 QREAGLQLSTE
+59 
-70 EATRQLNEYNHYLNN
+70 
-85 GPLTRRI
+85 
-92 VENAKPT
+92 
-99 LEEIESLGMEIKLN
+99 
-113 PTSQTTQF
+113 
-121 AHLDN
+121 
-126 PYAGGSY
+126 
-133 HMYQNKPESWARVQ
+133 
-147 KSVEEKGRSAIASAA
+147 SAS
-162 YRSGEKLFDD
+162 YRSGDKLFSD
-172 KEGRHYFYPRS
+172 KEGNTYYYTRDVK
-183 IMPESFILTPKN
+183 PEAFILTPKN
-195 SPEWA
+195 TPDWA
-200 SDREQLWNEVE
+200 KDRQKLWNEVE
-211 KKDLKSNSRYAKEF
+211 KKDRKSNSRYAKEF

-239 ELLTKYVQENFVDE
+239 ELLTKYVQENFVDQ

-390 KAEAKNVNEKIHNER
+390 KAEAKNANEKIHNER

-719 GQDKKISAKQLEQAK
+719 GQDKTISAKQLEQAK
-734 QAVKQHNQKND
+734 QTVKQHNQKND

>member
-1 MSKEYT
+1 MVTDMAIFHMSFSNIS
-7 VDLAVAGCGG
+7 AG
-17 TGMAAADAGGSQGLK
+17 
-32 TLVIEKQAQPG
+32 
-43 GNTKISSGFFA
+43 
-54 IDTKE
+54 
-59 QREAGLQLSTE
+59 
-70 EATRQLNEYNHYLNN
+70 
-85 GPLTRRI
+85 
-92 VENAKPT
+92 
-99 LEEIESLGMEIKLN
+99 
-113 PTSQTTQF
+113 
-121 AHLDN
+121 
-126 PYAGGSY
+126 
-133 HMYQNKPESWARVQ
+133 
-147 KSVEEKGRSAIASAA
+147 KGRSAIASAA

-172 KEGRHYFYPRS
+172 KEGRHYFYARS
-183 IMPESFILTPKN
+183 VMPESFILTPKN
-195 SPEWA
+195 APEWA

-211 KKDLKSNSRYAKEF
+211 KKDRKSNSRYAKEF

-239 ELLTKYVQENFVDE
+239 ELLTKYVQENFVDQ

-284 TWGIKSRKEYIL
+284 TWGIKSKKQYIL
-296 DEKGNKTYTKSG
+296 DKNGNKTYTKSG

-333 ATAVNQVLEAKNLPD
+333 AVSVNQVLEQKNIPD

-353 SYEEQGIDE
+353 SYAEQGIDE

-372 QKEKRQEFNQNVK
+372 QKETRQEFNQNVK

-390 KAEAKNVNEKIHNER
+390 KAEAKNANEKIHNIR
-405 RMQTL
+405 RIETL
-410 QRHYSFDEKRLVAQL
+410 QRHYSFDEKRMVAQL
-425 SNRLKTFVSLENLDE
+425 SKQLKTFVSLENVDE

-448 KNSAMIKQAVG
+448 KNSALIKQAVG

-506 EKRELVKETDSEQRV
+506 EKRELVKETDSEQKV
-521 FTGDELKDRLAMIRT
+521 FTGEELKDRLAMIRT

-563 AKETISD
+563 AKETMTD
-570 ILANKGYQLADIKRT
+570 VLANKGYRLADIKRT

-610 INETKQVVD
+610 INEIKQVVD

-639 MTEKERLYTAVVYYN
+639 MTEKERLYTAIVYYN
-654 PELKSLEKRD
+654 PERKPLEKHD
-664 LDQLRNN
+664 LDQLKNN
-671 PPVQFTTQEHAQGL
+671 PPVQFTSQEHAQGL
-685 AYLSGQVKSDE
+685 AYLSGQVKPDE
-696 IQNANLLRV
+696 IKNANLLRV
-705 LKNRGTQQ
+705 LNNRGTQQ

-777 MSLLYENGQDHELNR
+777 MSLLYENGQDYELNR

-797 KELEYELDKKKR
+797 KELEYELEKKKR
-809 QHQKHSRHSGTIH
+809 QHKKHGRSSGSIH

>member
-1 MSKEYT
+1 MAIFHMSFQNISAGKMRS
-7 VDLAVAGCGG
+7 AVA
-17 TGMAAADAGGSQGLK
+17 
-32 TLVIEKQAQPG
+32 
-43 GNTKISSGFFA
+43 
-54 IDTKE
+54 
-59 QREAGLQLSTE
+59 
-70 EATRQLNEYNHYLNN
+70 
-85 GPLTRRI
+85 
-92 VENAKPT
+92 
-99 LEEIESLGMEIKLN
+99 
-113 PTSQTTQF
+113 
-121 AHLDN
+121 
-126 PYAGGSY
+126 
-133 HMYQNKPESWARVQ
+133 
-147 KSVEEKGRSAIASAA
+147 SAS
-162 YRSGEKLFDD
+162 YRSGDKLFSD
-172 KEGRHYFYPRS
+172 KEGNTYYYARNVK
-183 IMPESFILTPKN
+183 PEAFILTPKN
-195 SPEWA
+195 APDWA
-200 SDREQLWNEVE
+200 KDRQKLWNEVE
-211 KKDLKSNSRYAKEF
+211 KKDRKSNSRYAKEF

-239 ELLTKYVQENFVDE
+239 ELLTKYVQENFVDQ

-390 KAEAKNVNEKIHNER
+390 KAEAKNANEKIHNER